1 MRTSSGLNFEEED
14 NCILVSGKTFPLKD
28 TLKGLGGLWNPE
40 KKAWAL
46 KKEVATEDV
55 IMNLICE
62 LAEEAAKKPAPA
74 PAPAPYQSE
83 RPSWV
88 CCSAAK
94 IVDRRRMVTFCRA
107 HARDAGG
114 GEVYATRVGGSIYTG
129 D

>member
-55 IMNLICE
+55 IMNLICD
-62 LAEEAAKKPAPA
+62 LAEATPKKPLV
-74 PAPAPYQSE
+74 QTT

-94 IVDRRRMVTFCRA
+94 IVDARKMVTVCHV

-114 GEVYATRVGGSIYTG
+114 GEVYTRRIGGSIYTG